1 MLNTT
6 RRIVLLSL
14 CSLLALSN
22 RGFAQG
28 TDLKAAMEALEGKFQ
43 HHAGLML
50 YDPEKRQVLFDY
62 KSDKYFTPASNT
74 KIFTLYTS
82 FQLLGDSIPG
92 LYYVERGDSLI
103 IWGTGDPS
111 LLYENVVQGKVL
123 NFLQNTTKDIYLS
136 FSNFHDQHYGPNWA
150 WDDFS
155 YYYQVEKTSFPL
167 YGNYLI
173 LERDSGDVEPV
184 VHNRVM
190 GKYLR
195 QKGGDS
201 DHSPLIRDYGVPFTA
216 LYDEED
222 SIFRKEIPFKYTPS
236 LAAELLSDTLQRPV
250 HLVEKVIPPDK
261 NILYSVPTDSLY
273 RVLMQTSDN
282 FIAEQLLLVC
292 AGIISDSLKS
302 DIAIRQA
309 KNTFLSDLPDEP
321 IWEDGS
327 GLSRYNLFTPRSIVT
342 LWDRMYRDIPRERLF
357 SLLATGGL
365 NGTISKWYKAKVP
378 YIYGKTGT
386 LRNNHTLSG
395 YLITSRGKVLI
406 FSFMNSN
413 YPVESSDIKKEM
425 ERILIYVRDK
435 Y

>member
-22 RGFAQG
+22 RGLAQE
-28 TDLKAAMEALEGKFQ
+28 TDLKSAMEALERKFQ

-82 FQLLGDSIPG
+82 FQVLGDSIPG
-92 LYYVERGDSLI
+92 LYYVEKGDSLI

-123 NFLQNTTKDIYLS
+123 EFLQNSTKDIYLS

-201 DHSPLIRDYGVPFTA
+201 DHS
-216 LYDEED
+216 
-222 SIFRKEIPFKYTPS
+222 
-236 LAAELLSDTLQRPV
+236 
-250 HLVEKVIPPDK
+250 
-261 NILYSVPTDSLY
+261 
-273 RVLMQTSDN
+273 
-282 FIAEQLLLVC
+282 
-292 AGIISDSLKS
+292 
-302 DIAIRQA
+302 
-309 KNTFLSDLPDEP
+309 
-321 IWEDGS
+321 
-327 GLSRYNLFTPRSIVT
+327 
-342 LWDRMYRDIPRERLF
+342 
-357 SLLATGGL
+357 
-365 NGTISKWYKAKVP
+365 
-378 YIYGKTGT
+378 
-386 LRNNHTLSG
+386 
-395 YLITSRGKVLI
+395 
-406 FSFMNSN
+406 
-413 YPVESSDIKKEM
+413 
-425 ERILIYVRDK
+425 
-435 Y
+435 